1 VPAYEQKTQTGSGN
15 ALLWAIMEA
24 REAISGQ
31 IEEFRTL
38 LMSRDA
44 AVEVEAAPPAAP
56 GLVTVAVSEPPAV
69 VEPRPR
75 RAPSPPEPRATTAPV
90 EGLAGG
96 PPSPGDEPP
105 APAPARSEDAR
116 QRLDAL
122 ARLLDKRARQSSG
135 DAPSRSGIA

>member
-1 VPAYEQKTQTGSGN
+1 
-15 ALLWAIMEA
+15 MEA
-24 REAISGQ
+24 REAVSRQ

-44 AVEVEAAPPAAP
+44 AVEVEEAPAAAP
-56 GLVTVAVSEPPAV
+56 GPLTVTVSEPPAV
-69 VEPRPR
+69 VEPEPRPR
-75 RAPSPPEPRATTAPV
+75 RAPTQPEPRATT
-90 EGLAGG
+90 
-96 PPSPGDEPP
+96 

-135 DAPSRSGIA
+135 DAPSRPGIA